1 MLSRIHIKDLAI
13 VSSLEVE
20 FSTGLTALTGETGA
34 GKSILVDALGL
45 ALGDRADTGMIR
57 NGCDRAEITAVFIPG
72 DNHDIQSWLREHD
85 LEAGEE
91 CILRRV
97 LVPSGS
103 ASRAYINGSPVP
115 VKLLQAF
122 GDLLV
127 DIHGQHAHHS
137 LLRRGFQLDLLDEY
151 AGHGKLRKQTEE
163 QFRQWR
169 EASDKLE
176 RLRRDSSDR
185 SEQLELLRYQVK
197 ELAEL
202 RLEAGE
208 IEALAE
214 EQRRLSNAGQLME
227 SCGSLVGLLYENDDA
242 LHGRLSHGT
251 AQIEELVAT
260 DPTLSEPRELMENA
274 AIQIQEAA
282 HSLRHYLDRLEL
294 DPARLENVD
303 QRLADIHELSRKH
316 RCKEEE
322 LPALLL
328 RLQDDLETLE
338 HADIHLADLE
348 TEVAELRENYMTQA
362 KKLSDQRQSAAQ
374 KLQQEVTEGMQN
386 LGMPGGAFEVGLETL
401 EEENATANGLNRV
414 EFLVS
419 ANPGQPVKPLIKVA
433 SGGELSRISLAI
445 QVATARCSGV
455 PVLIFDEV
463 DVGIGGGTAE
473 IVGTLLRQL
482 GQFRQVLCVTH
493 LAQVAAQGHN
503 HLQVA
508 KSGNG
513 GEVWTEVNALQ
524 EEERIS
530 EVARMLGG
538 VEITDQTLAH
548 AREMVANSGAG

>member
-20 FSTGLTALTGETGA
+20 FSAGLTALTGETGA

-45 ALGDRADTGMIR
+45 ALGDRADTAMIR
-57 NGCDRAEITAVFIPG
+57 NGCDRAEITTVFTLG
-72 DNHDIQSWLREHD
+72 DDHEIHNWLQKHD

-97 LVPSGS
+97 LVTSGS
-103 ASRAYINGSPVP
+103 SSRAYINGSPVP
-115 VKLLQAF
+115 VKLLQEF

-151 AGHGKLRKQTEE
+151 AGHGKLRQQVGE

-169 EASDKLE
+169 EASDKLH

-202 RLEAGE
+202 QLEAGE
-208 IEALAE
+208 IEALTE

-227 SCGSLVGLLYENDDA
+227 SCGSLLGLLYENDDA

-251 AQIEELVAT
+251 AQIEELAAT
-260 DPTLSEPRELMENA
+260 DPALSEPRELMENA

-282 HSLRHYLDRLEL
+282 HALRHYLDRLEL
-294 DPARLENVD
+294 DPARLETVD

-316 RCKEEE
+316 RCKDGE
-322 LPALLL
+322 LPALLT
-328 RLQDDLETLE
+328 RLQKDLDTLE

-348 TEVAELRENYMTQA
+348 KEVETLRDNYLGA
-362 KKLSDQRQSAAQ
+362 AHKLSDQRQAAAK
-374 KLQQEVTEGMQN
+374 KLQQEVTEGMQT
-386 LGMPGGAFEVGLETL
+386 LGMPGGSFEIGLDTL
-401 EEENATANGLNRV
+401 DEANATASGLNRV

-473 IVGTLLRQL
+473 IVGTLLRRL

-508 KSGNG
+508 KSGTND
-513 GEVWTEVNALQ
+513 EVWTEVNALAK
-524 EEERIS
+524 EERIG

-538 VEITDQTLAH
+538 LEITDQTMAH
-548 AREMVANSGAG
+548 AREMVANAAG

>member
-20 FSTGLTALTGETGA
+20 FAPGLTALTGETGA

-57 NGCDRAEITAVFIPG
+57 NGCDRAEITAVFTLSGSGEIAA
-72 DNHDIQSWLREHD
+72 WLQEHD

-97 LVPSGS
+97 LVPSGGS
-103 ASRAYINGSPVP
+103 SRAYINGSPVP

-137 LLRRGFQLDLLDEY
+137 LLRRAFQLDLLDEY
-151 AGHGKLRKQTEE
+151 AGHGTLRRETEE

-169 EASDKLE
+169 EAGDKLQ

-208 IEALAE
+208 IAALTE

-227 SCGSLVGLLYENDDA
+227 SCGALLELLYENDDA
-242 LHGRLSHGT
+242 LHGQLTRGT
-251 AQIEELVAT
+251 AQMEELSAT
-260 DPTLSEPRELMENA
+260 DPALSEPRELMENA

-282 HSLRHYLDRLEL
+282 HTLRHYLDRLEL
-294 DPARLENVD
+294 DPVRLESVD

-316 RCKEEE
+316 RCKDEE
-322 LPALLL
+322 LPALLSRL
-328 RLQDDLETLE
+328 RDDLETLE

-348 TEVAELRENYMTQA
+348 KEVAELRENYLTLA
-362 KKLSDQRQSAAQ
+362 RKLGDQRQAAAQ
-374 KLQQEVTEGMQN
+374 RLQAEVSEGMQS
-386 LGMPGGAFEVGLETL
+386 LGMPGGSFEIGLDTL
-401 EEENATANGLNRV
+401 DEANATASGLNRV

-419 ANPGQPVKPLIKVA
+419 ANPGQPVKPLVKVA

-473 IVGTLLRQL
+473 IVGKLLRRL
-482 GQFRQVLCVTH
+482 GQYRQVLCVTH
-493 LAQVAAQGHN
+493 LAQVAAQGDN

-508 KSGNG
+508 KSDNG
-513 GEVWTEVNALQ
+513 GEVWTEVNILRPEQ
-524 EEERIS
+524 RID

-538 VEITDQTLAH
+538 LEITDQTRAH
-548 AREMVANSGAG
+548 AKEMVANSGAS